1 MTTAHDW
8 NETIFELTAP
18 PAPLSDRPEDLGM
31 LEAELGSSTSSRPPS
46 GRWRVPALVVLV
58 VLVLGS
64 LGVVVTTS
72 TSQPEEP
79 TVPRPARRPRS
90 RPAPAVK
97 VEAPTPIVV
106 ETPSPAPMKPV
117 ERKRRPAAD
126 VLGERL

>member
-8 NETIFELTAP
+8 NETIFELTAQ
-18 PAPLSDRPEDLGM
+18 PAPLSETPEDVGM
-31 LEAELGSSTSSRPPS
+31 LGSSTSSRPPS

-64 LGVVVTTS
+64 LGVVVTTA

-90 RPAPAVK
+90 RPAPVVK

-117 ERKRRPAAD
+117 ERKRRPTAD